1 MSFPETLPA
10 SLVAF
15 LLNYALHSGVV
26 IVATAAI
33 VGQVLTRVRP
43 ELRVLAWKLAL
54 TLPLLTATFT
64 TLVDIPHWGWKVAL
78 GDAGVT
84 AGETRQ
90 ADADS
95 EFASHEFGPAVVFSD
110 RSGEQLY
117 DAGTETDS
125 PQVAMT
131 PTSPVGLWSLIQAT
145 RLSRQVLLALVGL
158 WTIAT
163 VTGIVHLWSTLR
175 ALNRL
180 RRDAVAVT
188 DPALQRALTELKT
201 LLSVNRPVA
210 LLESP
215 VVDGPMT
222 AGLRRPFIL
231 LPQNRAEAAAEDD
244 PGIDESRALLAHEL
258 AHVSRRDA
266 AWNLFIRLLIV
277 AFPFQPLNHFAG
289 RALRKEMDFVAD
301 AIAARSLG
309 DRSGLAKCLLRLG
322 NRVVRPRSAGI
333 CESTLVASMASFRS
347 MLGRRLEAL
356 LASDNDLSPSPLW
369 NRSLLTLVMSA
380 SVLITALIMPQAVGQ
395 FPSEH
400 NTNSPDDS
408 LRNPSMSRTALALLL
423 SLPTTVTADETDKP
437 GKPAAPSVQATV
449 PTTELKAVPDELP
462 EGVRSF
468 NGMLVGRLAARDVE
482 QGTFVVQV
490 DAVSRVWENSKAEDP
505 KSLVG
510 KSVKVS
516 GVFGKFLDVLVVT
529 RVGETVEFE
538 CKHDGEKLVFPGELL
553 RKVAPY
559 DPEDYPVLPEG
570 FRGFRGT
577 VSAEVLKK
585 DAESL
590 EVIVKVNKIVESWKD
605 NDAKEPESIEG
616 HHMLLAGF
624 WNRRDMFHQLKV
636 GDRFETGLRHISRRS
651 DHVTIAENVRI
662 SGESAEM
669 KKEDAPI
676 AADDRMPKSQ
686 RGFRGMLVG
695 RLVEKDPER
704 GTFTVTVDAVP
715 RVWEKN
721 QADNPKA
728 LIGTNVAVEGVQG
741 RMLDALVVSKVGET
755 VEFGALH
762 DGGSRIRVGE
772 VLRKVSP
779 VKPGDYPV
787 LPDGFRGFKGM
798 VTAKVIRR
806 DAELLELVIE
816 VKEIRE
822 SFEGSR
828 AMDPESMVGQKAML
842 AGFWQRKD
850 AFHDIS
856 EGDMIQCGISHPQLL
871 SDHLT
876 VIESVQKLQTK

>member
-1 MSFPETLPA
+1 MMVLETLPA
-10 SLVAF
+10 ALVAF
-15 LLNYALHSGVV
+15 LLNYTLHSSVV
-26 IVATAAI
+26 IIATAMF
-33 VGQVLTRVRP
+33 VGLVASRVRP

-54 TLPLLTATFT
+54 TLPLLTATAIS
-64 TLVDIPHWGWKVAL
+64 VADVPHWGWKFSMRE
-78 GDAGVT
+78 
-84 AGETRQ
+84 AGEPTQPIAGEVRRNARTTLSSLKGHASSREPDTMPFPVRAQ
-90 ADADS
+90 LDGIEMSAETPGWGELLQSIGRIRPNRKLLLVIIALWATGS
-95 EFASHEFGPAVVFSD
+95 FAGML
-110 RSGEQLY
+110 QL
-117 DAGTETDS
+117 
-125 PQVAMT
+125 
-131 PTSPVGLWSLIQAT
+131 
-145 RLSRQVLLALVGL
+145 
-158 WTIAT
+158 IA
-163 VTGIVHLWSTLR
+163 TLR
-175 ALNRL
+175 ALHQM
-180 RRDAVAVT
+180 RRDAVAMKS
-188 DPALQRALTELKT
+188 AELTQAFAELKS
-201 LLSVNRPVA
+201 LLNVVRPVA
-210 LLESP
+210 LLESR
-215 VVDGPMT
+215 VVVGPMT
-222 AGLRRPFIL
+222 AGLMRPFIL
-231 LPQNRAEAAAEDD
+231 LPQNPVNATEEDD
-244 PGIDESRALLAHEL
+244 SGADEFRALLAHEL
-258 AHVSRRDA
+258 AHVARHDA
-266 AWNLFIRLLIV
+266 AWNLFIRLLLV

-301 AIAARSLG
+301 AMAARILG

-322 NRVVRPRSAGI
+322 SRVAAPRAAAF

-356 LASDNDLSPSPLW
+356 LASDNDLSPSPLM
-369 NRSLLTLVMSA
+369 NRCLLTIVMSA
-380 SVLITALIMPQAVGQ
+380 SVLIVAAVMPQASGQ
-395 FPSEH
+395 FSSASR
-400 NTNSPDDS
+400 TTSSDDS
-408 LRNPSMSRTALALLL
+408 LRNSTMSRSAPVLALLF
-423 SLPTTVTADETDKP
+423 SLPTSVTADE
-437 GKPAAPSVQATV
+437 PAKVALPSVQALEAASKLK
-449 PTTELKAVPDELP
+449 TTPDELP
-462 EGVRSF
+462 EGVQRF

-510 KSVKVS
+510 KSVNVS

-529 RVGETVEFE
+529 RVGETIEFE

-590 EVIVKVNKIVESWKD
+590 EVIVKVNKVVESWKD
-605 NDAKEPESIEG
+605 SDAREPKSIEG
-616 HHMLLAGF
+616 HHMLVAGF
-624 WNRRDMFHQLKV
+624 WNRRDMFHKLKV

-651 DHVTIAENVRI
+651 DHMTIAEYVRI
-662 SGESAEM
+662 AGESAEM
-669 KKEDAPI
+669 KKDDVPTV
-676 AADDRMPKSQ
+676 ADDRMPKAQ

-721 QADNPKA
+721 QADNPKS

-779 VKPGDYPV
+779 VQPGDYPV

-816 VKEIRE
+816 LTEIRE

-828 AMDPESMVGQKAML
+828 AKDPNSIVGQKAML

-876 VIESVQKLQTK
+876 VIESVQKLETK

>member
-1 MSFPETLPA
+1 MMILEALPA
-10 SLVAF
+10 ALVAF

-26 IVATAAI
+26 IIPTALFLWLVASHF
-33 VGQVLTRVRP
+33 RP

-54 TLPLLTATFT
+54 TLPLLTATAMSF
-64 TLVDIPHWGWKVAL
+64 VDMPHWGWKFSMCEV
-78 GDAGVT
+78 
-84 AGETRQ
+84 GEST
-90 ADADS
+90 
-95 EFASHEFGPAVVFSD
+95 
-110 RSGEQLY
+110 
-117 DAGTETDS
+117 
-125 PQVAMT
+125 
-131 PTSPVGLWSLIQAT
+131 QAT
-145 RLSRQVLLALVGL
+145 TGEVRSNGRTTLSSLQGHESVIEPHAEQFPVDAELDEFEVSAETPGGGELLQSIGSIRPSRQVLLVLIALWATGSVVGL
-158 WTIAT
+158 
-163 VTGIVHLWSTLR
+163 VHLIATLR
-175 ALNRL
+175 ALNQL
-180 RRDAVAVT
+180 RQAAVVVT
-188 DPALQRALTELKT
+188 SRELTQAFAELKS
-201 LLSVNRPVA
+201 LLNVLRPVA
-210 LLESP
+210 LLESR
-215 VVDGPMT
+215 VVVGPMT
-222 AGLRRPFIL
+222 AGLIRPFIL
-231 LPQNRAEAAAEDD
+231 LPQKPVNAAEEDD
-244 PGIDESRALLAHEL
+244 PGADEYRALLAHEL

-266 AWNLFIRLLIV
+266 AWNLFIRLLLV

-301 AIAARSLG
+301 AIAARVLG
-309 DRSGLAKCLLRLG
+309 DRRGLAKCLLRLG
-322 NRVVRPRSAGI
+322 SRVAAPRSAGF

-356 LASDNDLSPSPLW
+356 LASDNDLSPSPLF
-369 NRSLLTLVMSA
+369 NRCLLTILMSA
-380 SVLITALIMPQAVGQ
+380 SVLIVALVMPQASGQ
-395 FPSEH
+395 FSSKPQ
-400 NTNSPDDS
+400 TMSPDDP
-408 LRNPSMSRTALALLL
+408 LRNSTMPRTTAALALLL
-423 SLPTTVTADETDKP
+423 SLPAAVTADESA
-437 GKPAAPSVQATV
+437 KPAPPSVQPSAVTSER
-449 PTTELKAVPDELP
+449 TTTQDELP
-462 EGVRSF
+462 KGVQRF

-529 RVGETVEFE
+529 RVGETIEFE

-559 DPEDYPVLPEG
+559 DPEDYPVLPEE

-577 VSAEVLKK
+577 VAAEVLKK

-590 EVIVKVNKIVESWKD
+590 EVIVKVNKVLESWKD
-605 NDAKEPESIEG
+605 SDAKEPSSIEG
-616 HHMLLAGF
+616 HHVLLAGF
-624 WNRRDMFHQLKV
+624 WNRREMFHKLKV
-636 GDRFETGLRHISRRS
+636 GDGFETGLRHNSRRS
-651 DHVTIAENVRI
+651 DHMTIAENLRI

-669 KKEDAPI
+669 KKDGVPVTE
-676 AADDRMPKSQ
+676 DDRMPKTQ

-715 RVWEKN
+715 RVWEN
-721 QADNPKA
+721 NRADNPKS

-741 RMLDALVVSKVGET
+741 RMLDALVVSRVGET
-755 VEFGALH
+755 VEFGALY

-779 VKPGDYPV
+779 VQPGDYPV

-806 DAELLELVIE
+806 DVELLELVIE
-816 VKEIRE
+816 IKEIRE

-828 AMDPESMVGQKAML
+828 AKDPQSIVGENAML

-856 EGDMIQCGISHPQLL
+856 EGDMILCGISHPQLL

-876 VIESVQKLQTK
+876 VIESVQKLESK